1 MSEQKNLVII
11 AGHSIYKGKEYE
23 DIYSDNSWYL
33 KDFQK
38 DEAKYYIEHIL
49 TGINLVNKDL
59 SSLLIISGGF
69 TNPAVPFRSEAM
81 SYYEL
86 AESQDWFDKI
96 TGRIF
101 LEEYAR
107 DSFENLLFGLCRFYE
122 LTGRLPEKTT
132 MVSWKF
138 KKARFRFHWDT
149 LSINNY
155 KFEYCGVNN
164 PEDLT
169 SALDGEKKALAEFKI
184 SPYGIKNNLRRKK
197 QLRNPFNRKFNYDC
211 PIFSYTLNLLKSV

>member
-1 MSEQKNLVII
+1 MTDEKNLII
-11 AGHSIYKGKEYE
+11 VACHSIYKGGECE
-23 DIYSDNSWYL
+23 DIYTDGCWYL
-33 KDFQK
+33 KDFQMG
-38 DEAKYYIEHIL
+38 EPMFYVEHIL
-49 TGINLVNKDL
+49 EGIKLVKKDP
-59 SSLLIISGGF
+59 SSVLIFSGGF
-69 TNPAVPFRSEAM
+69 TNPEVPFRSEAI

-86 AESQDWFDKI
+86 AESQDWLENIKD
-96 TGRIF
+96 RLF

-107 DSFENLLFGLCRFYE
+107 DSFENLLFGLCRFHE
-122 LTGRLPEKTT
+122 LGGRLPDKTT

-138 KKARFRFHWDT
+138 KKSRFKFHWDT

-155 KFEYCGVNN
+155 KFEYFGVNN

-169 SALDGEKKALAEFKI
+169 AAIEGEKKALAEFKI

-197 QLRNPFNRKFNYDC
+197 QIRNPFNRKFKYDC